1 MTIQILFTQFSQLTT
16 TLESIAHIRSL
27 ILSAATSGALGQND
41 INDEPASELLARI
54 SSNFEDLVQK
64 RIIRKPKRTEP
75 LSDKVELELIPEN
88 WIWTRLGD
96 VVDYGSSPKVD
107 PGEIQESDWLLDLE
121 DIEKSTSRLIRK
133 KQFSEKPFKSTKT
146 SFHAGDVLY
155 GKLRPYL
162 DKVIVANVRGYCTTE
177 IIPIRTYGFIEPN
190 YLRIALKRPS
200 FIEYAN
206 RKSYG
211 MNLPRLGTEDAR
223 NSLFPLPPLA
233 EQKRIVAKVDE
244 LMALCDQLEAQ
255 QQERD
260 KQHAALA
267 RASLARFANDPT
279 PDNLQFLFHKSY
291 DIDPEDL
298 RKTILRLA
306 VQGKLVPQ
314 NESINAP
321 IINDGSLSDSRF
333 DIPNNWTWAQ
343 IDDLQP
349 EFQNGASSRGDKDGE
364 PVVVLRLADIKNR
377 NIALDAPREIAISP
391 NQIDK
396 YGLQLGDILI
406 TRVNGSADIVG
417 SFIPV
422 QEDISAIYCDHF
434 IRMRIDKELMEPG
447 YMTLAGESQLVRDQ
461 IRSLFITTAGQ
472 KTVNQG
478 HIRSLQITVPPL
490 TEQKRIVAKVDELMA
505 LVDELETQLASS
517 REVAKNLLEA
527 LVAELTAA

>member
-1 MTIQILFTQFSQLTT
+1 M
-16 TLESIAHIRSL
+16 TLEAFFKKFELISDVPDVVGTFRGL
-27 ILSAATSGALGQND
+27 ILELAVRGKLATQDASDESATQLLERVFDEKSNRIGSARRSKRIPDQITNDIFKIPDSWEWTDATSPAIIVSDRGKKVKTQEVSLKGAF
-41 INDEPASELLARI
+41 P
-54 SSNFEDLVQK
+54 
-64 RIIRKPKRTEP
+64 
-75 LSDKVELELIPEN
+75 
-88 WIWTRLGD
+88 
-96 VVDYGSSPKVD
+96 VVDQGKVF
-107 PGEIQESDWLLDLE
+107 I
-121 DIEKSTSRLIRK
+121 
-133 KQFSEKPFKSTKT
+133 
-146 SFHAGDVLY
+146 
-155 GKLRPYL
+155 
-162 DKVIVANVRGYCTTE
+162 RGYCDDSEKVIRVTD
-177 IIPIRTYGFIEPN
+177 PIVLFGDHTRETKFIDFDFIVGADGVKLLQPVCIDPQYYYLVLRWLPLDSRGYGRHFK
-190 YLRIALKRPS
+190 LLKACQ
-200 FIEYAN
+200 I
-206 RKSYG
+206 
-211 MNLPRLGTEDAR
+211 
-223 NSLFPLPPLA
+223 PLPPLA

-279 PDNLQFLFHKSY
+279 PDNLQFLFHRSY
-291 DIDPEDL
+291 DIDPKDL
-298 RKTILRLA
+298 RKSILILA
-306 VQGKLVPQ
+306 VRGKLVPQ
-314 NESINAP
+314 DESINAP

-349 EFQNGASSRGDKDGE
+349 EFHNGASSRGDKDGE

-377 NIALDAPREIAISP
+377 NIALDAPRKIAISP

-478 HIRSLQITVPPL
+478 HIRSLQIPLPPL
-490 TEQKRIVAKVDELMA
+490 AEQRRIVAKVEQLMA

-517 REVAKNLLEA
+517 HEVAKNLLEA